1 MKNVFRQLPSLIL
14 PVFVL
19 IIIPLLIEPNIILTI
34 HIISIIGL
42 IIVLI
47 GLIAMILT
55 IRMFVQMGEGTL
67 APWRPTKKLVVSG
80 LYRYVRNPMILG
92 VLLVLWG
99 ESILFRSYR
108 IAIWLVVFFII
119 NHAYFLLSE
128 EPGLIKRFG
137 REYVEYKKNVP
148 RWIPRL
154 KPRYPQDKKEE

>member
-1 MKNVFRQLPSLIL
+1 MKNVYRQLTSLIL

-19 IIIPLLIEPNIILTI
+19 IIIPLLIEPNIILTV
-34 HIISIIGL
+34 HIVSIIGL
-42 IIVLI
+42 MIVLI

-67 APWRPTKKLVVSG
+67 APWRPTKKFVVSG

-92 VLLVLWG
+92 VLLVLCG
-99 ESILFRSYR
+99 ESIVFRSCR

-119 NHAYFLLSE
+119 NHLYFLLSE

-137 REYVEYKKNVP
+137 REYVEYKKNVR

-154 KPRYPQDKKEE
+154 RPWYPQDEKE

>member
-1 MKNVFRQLPSLIL
+1 M
-14 PVFVL
+14 FVL
-19 IIIPLLIEPNIILTI
+19 IIIPFLIEPNIILTV
-34 HIISIIGL
+34 HIVSIIGL
-42 IIVLI
+42 MIVLI

-67 APWRPTKKLVVSG
+67 APWMPTKKLVISG

-92 VLLVLWG
+92 VLLVLGG

-119 NHAYFLLSE
+119 NHLYFSLFE

-137 REYVEYKKNVP
+137 REYVEYKKNVR

-154 KPRYPQDKKEE
+154 KPWYPQNKK